1 MELKRSI
8 LSLGAAALIG
18 GGGGAL
24 VAGAAGDNDTTN
36 TVTTAAP
43 AAAEAV
49 ADTTSGGLT
58 AEQVYDR
65 SKGSVVF
72 ISAGQATGS
81 GFVVSDDGYIVTN
94 AHVVD
99 GASEV
104 TVKIGEGETRTAR
117 VVGADD
123 STDIAVLKVDPGD
136 KQLAPL
142 AFADSDAVDVGDPS
156 FAIGNPY
163 GLNRTL
169 TTGVISALQRNIQ
182 APNGFSID
190 GVLQT
195 DAALNPGNS
204 GGPLLDSRGRVIGVN
219 SQIESSSGANS
230 GIGFAVP
237 SNTVKTV
244 VDLLVAGK
252 EIRHAYLGVQTTDA
266 DGGGARVAS
275 VQPGSPADD
284 AGLRAGDVVRAF
296 DGKEVSDSASLSA
309 QVNHHQAGDRV
320 EVLVRSGGE
329 QRTVE
334 LELAERPAG
343 LSEQPQQPQPVP

>member
-24 VAGAAGDNDTTN
+24 VAGAVGDEATTN
-36 TVTTAAP
+36 TVTAAAP

-49 ADTTSGGLT
+49 ADTASGDLT

-72 ISAGQATGS
+72 IQAGQATGS
-81 GFVVSDDGYIVTN
+81 GFVVSRDGYIVTN
-94 AHVVD
+94 AHVVE
-99 GASEV
+99 GASDV
-104 TVKIGEGETRTAR
+104 TVKIGDGEQRSAR
-117 VVGADD
+117 IVGSDP
-123 STDIAVLKVDPGD
+123 STDIAVLKVEPGD
-136 KQLAPL
+136 EDLVPL
-142 AFADSDAVDVGDPS
+142 AFADSDAVDVGDES

-169 TTGVISALQRNIQ
+169 TTGVISALQRNIP

-204 GGPLLDSRGRVIGVN
+204 GGPLLDSSGRVIGVN
-219 SQIESSSGANS
+219 SQIESRSGSNS

-244 VDLLVAGK
+244 VDRLVAGK

-275 VQPGSPADD
+275 VQPGAPAAE
-284 AGLRAGDVVRAF
+284 AGLRPGDVVRAF
-296 DGKEVSDSASLSA
+296 DGKEVTDSASLSA
-309 QVNHHQAGDRV
+309 QVNHHQAGDEV
-320 EVLVRSGGE
+320 EVVVRSGGE
-329 QRTVE
+329 ERTVE
-334 LELAERPAG
+334 LELGERPAELG
-343 LSEQPQQPQPVP
+343 

>member
-18 GGGGAL
+18 GAGGAL
-24 VAGAAGDNDTTN
+24 VAGAAGDNDSDTTN
-36 TVTTAAP
+36 TVTAAAP
-43 AAAEAV
+43 
-49 ADTTSGGLT
+49 GGMT

-65 SKGSVVF
+65 SNGSVAF

-81 GFVVSDDGYIVTN
+81 GFVVSEDGYIVTN

-99 GASEV
+99 GASDV
-104 TVKIGEGETRTAR
+104 TVKIGDGEKRSAR

-123 STDIAVLKVDPGD
+123 STDIAVLKIDPD
-136 KQLAPL
+136 DEELAPL
-142 AFADSDAVDVGDPS
+142 AFADSDAVDVGDPVV
-156 FAIGNPY
+156 AIGNPY
-163 GLNRTL
+163 GLDRTL
-169 TTGVISALQRNIQ
+169 TTGVISALQRNIP

-204 GGPLLDSRGRVIGVN
+204 GGPLLDSSGRVIGVN
-219 SQIESSSGANS
+219 SQIESRSGANS

-275 VQPGSPADD
+275 VQPGSPADE
-284 AGLRAGDVVRAF
+284 AGVRAGDVVRAF
-296 DGKEVSDSASLSA
+296 DGKEVTDSASLSA
-309 QVNHHQAGDRV
+309 QVNHHQAGDKV
-320 EVLVRSGGE
+320 EVVVRSGGE

-334 LELAERPAG
+334 LELAERPAE
-343 LSEQPQQPQPVP
+343 LSEQPQQPQVPQLP